1 MHQNKLFTL
10 TRGRLAGLYTGIIGL
25 ILAGCGLAFYLM
37 MAQAH
42 WQALHRELES
52 VAGTLHDS
60 LEPVLKEPGRIE
72 PDVRQIL
79 PGLCLSAQDCPEQM
93 ETVDRHILGTVQQDS
108 YYARLLNRSGDQV
121 AVVGVQPQG
130 STGKLGTELWQT
142 LQIPSRDALRP
153 VFDHRYHQIS
163 LPLKTQDQLPWGYL
177 QVGRSLEGLDD
188 HLATMRLLMLAGFPV
203 ALLLVYGASW
213 WLAGLAMLPVY
224 QSYQQIQQFTADA
237 AHELRT
243 PLAAAQATVES
254 TLELEELPESE
265 ARDTLQTLERQ
276 VGRLSQ
282 IVRDLLLLSRMDLQR
297 LPLKRQPCC
306 FNMLIYDLADEF
318 EALAVAAQVQLI
330 PEIQVDQPLIV
341 EGDEEQLY
349 RATANLITNAIQY
362 TPPDGQVRILL
373 NQEDNQAIL
382 QVQDTGVGIA
392 PEEQAYIFDR
402 FYRASSDRSRKT
414 GGSGLGLSIA
424 QATVKAHGGKL
435 QVQSQLGK
443 GSTFTIRL
451 PLQQRMQSK

>member
-1 MHQNKLFTL
+1 MHQNKLFNL

-72 PDVRQIL
+72 PDVRQVL
-79 PGLCLSAQDCPEQM
+79 PGLCLSAQDCPEQR

-108 YYARLLNRSGDQV
+108 YYARLLDRSGDPV

-130 STGKLGTELWQT
+130 STGELKTELWQT
-142 LQIPSRDALRP
+142 LQTSGSN
-153 VFDHRYHQIS
+153 RYHQIS
-163 LPLKTQDQLPWGYL
+163 LPLKTRDQLPWGYL
-177 QVGRSLEGLDD
+177 QVGRTLEGLDD
-188 HLATMRLLMLAGFPV
+188 HLATMRLLMLGGFPI

-213 WLAGLAMLPVY
+213 WLAGLAMRPVY
-224 QSYQQIQQFTADA
+224 QSYYQIQQFTADV

-254 TLELEELPESE
+254 TLELEKLPESE
-265 ARDTLQTLERQ
+265 ARNTLYILERQ

-282 IVRDLLLLSRMDLQR
+282 LVRDLLLLSRMDLQR
-297 LPLKRQPCC
+297 LPLKRQPFCC
-306 FNMLIYDLADEF
+306 NMLIYDLADEF
-318 EALAVAAQVQLI
+318 EALAVAAQVKLM
-330 PEIQVDQPLIV
+330 PEVQTKESLVV
-341 EGDEEQLY
+341 VGDEEQLY
-349 RATANLITNAIQY
+349 RAAANLLTNAIQY
-362 TPPDGQVRILL
+362 TLPGGQVRILL
-373 NQEDNQAIL
+373 QREEHQAIL
-382 QVQDTGVGIA
+382 RVQDTGIGIA
-392 PEEQAYIFDR
+392 PDEQGRIFDR
-402 FYRASSDRSRKT
+402 FYRACSDRSRKT
-414 GGSGLGLSIA
+414 GGSGLGLPIA
-424 QATVKAHGGKL
+424 QATIKAHGGKL